1 MLTFNVYDRVFF
13 VRGLDYGTGF
23 TVDVDSRQY
32 LVSARHVVGDEVGR
46 HGLSVFYARQWQ
58 SLPTEF
64 VGAGVGEIDIT
75 VLAPKVRLSPAL
87 PLEPSVGGFALGQ
100 EVFFAGYPYKMW
112 SDGGAVMRGR
122 PLPFV
127 KRGTLSAAMDQADE
141 IKRLYVD
148 ATCNLGFSGGPLVFA
163 SPGTTE
169 LRVAGVVSK
178 FKIEYESVVTVD
190 GEDSGMR
197 VAYNT
202 GFLVAYSIKYAL
214 DLIRANPIGLPI

>member
-13 VRGLDYGTGF
+13 VRGLDYGTAF
-23 TVDVDSRQY
+23 TVDVDNRQY
-32 LVSARHVVGDEVGR
+32 LVSARHVVGDGTDHR
-46 HGLSVFYARQWQ
+46 DLSIFHARTWK
-58 SLPTEF
+58 SIPMEF
-64 VGAGVGEIDIT
+64 VGTGIGEVDVT
-75 VLAPKVRLSPAL
+75 VLAPKIRLSAAM
-87 PLEPSVGGFALGQ
+87 PLEPSVGGFFLGQ

-112 SDGGAVMRGR
+112 SDGGPIMQGR

-127 KRGTLSAAMDQADE
+127 KRGTLSAAMDQADD

-163 SPGTTE
+163 PPGTSD
-169 LRVAGVVSK
+169 LRIAGVVAK
-178 FKIEYESVVTVD
+178 FKIEYESVVTRN

-197 VAYNT
+197 IAYNT